1 MNLDDEIRKGY
12 LIPSR
17 MKHVWAKEIEV
28 FQKLFEVCNKHGI
41 KIVATGGTCI
51 GAVREHGFIPW
62 DDDIDV
68 EMLRP
73 DYEKLVSVAN
83 EEFKAPFF
91 FQCSRTE
98 DNYPNGHAQLRM
110 DGTTAIL
117 SGDYRDIH
125 HGIYV
130 DIFILDAVP
139 RDILKLEEMKKKS
152 ERIKCL
158 LTGYSYCNVV
168 NIISTR
174 IFYYIYCYI
183 YVKLKGYKQLSKEY
197 EDIFRANQIEDSDEV
212 ASMMFRWDQIPRV
225 RRSKHMMDEILLL
238 PFEDILMPVPA
249 MYDQI
254 LRKHFGDYMKPSK
267 IPAFHDGH
275 YKLDMNISYKYYL
288 PKMRNDM
295 IKDKFR
301 RFLFWKK

>member
-1 MNLDDEIRKGY
+1 MNLEDEVRKGY
-12 LIPSR
+12 LVSSK

-41 KIVATGGTCI
+41 RVVATGGTCI

-73 DYEKLVSVAN
+73 DYEKLCAVA
-83 EEFKAPFF
+83 EQEFKHPFF
-91 FQCSRTE
+91 FQNCRTQ

-139 RDILKLEEMKKKS
+139 KDESKMIEMQKKS
-152 ERIKCL
+152 EKIKSYL
-158 LTGYSYCNVV
+158 NGYSYCNLP
-168 NIISTR
+168 NLLSP
-174 IFYYIYCYI
+174 YCLKLIYCYL
-183 YVKLKGYKQLSKEY
+183 YVKIKGYKKLCVEY
-197 EDIFRANQIEDSDEV
+197 ENIFRENTLDDSEEV

-225 RRSKHMMDEILLL
+225 RRSKHMVDEILLL
-238 PFEDILMPVPA
+238 PFEDIMMPVPA
-249 MYDQI
+249 IYDQI
-254 LRKHFGDYMKPSK
+254 LTKHFGDYMHPHQ

-275 YKLDMNISYKYYL
+275 YMLDMNTDYKYYL
-288 PKMRNDM
+288 PQMRKDM
-295 IKDKFR
+295 IMPKLKKL
-301 RFLFWKK
+301 LFWKK